1 MPIAIKR
8 GTLKIVSLAFVTV
21 SALAIAM
28 AIPARAEPV
37 QIKPGLLRLNGN
49 LEMPKGKTIPDSEV
63 LLIVHGMLSHYGQ
76 ETIAA
81 LQKNLAARGRSS
93 LAINLSLGIDNR
105 TGPRACDATHDYA
118 IAGAQREVA
127 SWIDWLYGQRAR
139 AVDILGFSRG
149 GAQVAAMGPELPTV
163 RRVVLVAPSFAI
175 SSEIAQAYEKT
186 YGHPLAPVLAE
197 ARKDPLKKFTADFL
211 NCRQAPVLGATFL
224 DGYTEL
230 PPRLAARTGH
240 PTLVVIAGKD
250 EVVPNLESKLP
261 SDVRKVTIE
270 GSSHYF
276 PDLFG
281 EDAADAIA
289 KFLTREP
296 PVTK

>member
-1 MPIAIKR
+1 MLNPIKR
-8 GTLKIVSLAFVTV
+8 GALKIIALASVTASLAAT
-21 SALAIAM
+21 LPAM
-28 AIPARAEPV
+28 RACAEPV

-49 LEMPKGKTIPDSEV
+49 LEMPKGKTLADGEV

-81 LQKNLAARGRSS
+81 LQKNLVERGRSS
-93 LAINLSLGIDNR
+93 LAVNLSLGIDDR
-105 TGPRACDATHDYA
+105 KGPRACDVTHDYA
-118 IAGAQREVA
+118 ITGALREVA
-127 SWIDWLYGQRAR
+127 SWVDWLYGQRAR

-149 GAQVAAMGPELPTV
+149 GAQVAAMGPELPMV
-163 RRVVLVAPSFAI
+163 RRVVLVAPSFAT
-175 SSEIAQAYEKT
+175 SSEIPLAYEKT
-186 YGHPLAPVLAE
+186 YGRPLAPLLAD

-224 DGYTEL
+224 DGYNEL

-250 EVVPNLESKLP
+250 EVVPNLESRLLP
-261 SDVRKVTIE
+261 DVRKVTIE

-289 KFLTREP
+289 KFLIREQT
-296 PVTK
+296 VTK

>member
-1 MPIAIKR
+1 MLSPIKR
-8 GTLKIVSLAFVTV
+8 GALKFIT
-21 SALAIAM
+21 LAIVTASIVAAM
-28 AIPARAEPV
+28 PVRAEPV

-49 LEMPKGKTIPDSEV
+49 LEMPKGKTLADGEV

-81 LQKNLAARGRSS
+81 LQKNLIARGRSS
-93 LAINLSLGIDNR
+93 LAINLSLGVDDRI
-105 TGPRACDATHDYA
+105 GPRTCDVTHDYA
-118 IAGAQREVA
+118 IAGAKREVS

-149 GAQVAAMGPELPTV
+149 GAQVAAMGAELPTV
-163 RRVVLVAPSFAI
+163 RRVVLVAPSFAS

-186 YGHPLAPVLAE
+186 YGRPLAPLLAD
-197 ARKDPLKKFTADFL
+197 ARQDPLKKFTADFL

-250 EVVPNLESKLP
+250 EVVTDLESKLP

-289 KFLTREP
+289 KFLAREP
-296 PVTK
+296 AVTK

>member
-1 MPIAIKR
+1 MMLGAINR
-8 GTLKIVSLAFVTV
+8 GTSKIVTFVV
-21 SALAIAM
+21 VAICIAA
-28 AIPARAEPV
+28 AIARAEPV
-37 QIKPGLLRLNGN
+37 QIKLDLLRLNGN
-49 LEMPKGKTIPDSEV
+49 LEMPKGKTLADSEV
-63 LLIVHGMLSHYGQ
+63 LLILHGMLSHYDQ

-81 LQKNLAARGRSS
+81 LQKNLVARGRCS
-93 LAINLSLGIDNR
+93 LAINLSLGIDDR
-105 TGPRACDATHDYA
+105 KGPRACGVMHEYA
-118 IAGAQREVA
+118 IAGVKREVGT
-127 SWIDWLYGQRAR
+127 WVDWLYGQRAR

-149 GAQVAAMGPELPTV
+149 GAQVAALGPELSMA
-163 RRVVLVAPSFAI
+163 RRIVLVAPSFAI
-175 SSEIAQAYEKT
+175 SSEIAHAYEKT
-186 YGHPLAPVLAE
+186 YGHPLAPLLAD
-197 ARKDPLKKFTADFL
+197 ARKDPLKKLTADFL
-211 NCRQAPVLGATFL
+211 NCRQVPVLGATFL
-224 DGYTEL
+224 DGYAEL

-261 SDVRKVTIE
+261 PDVRKATIE

-296 PVTK
+296 PATK

>member
-1 MPIAIKR
+1 MLKVIKR
-8 GTLKIVSLAFVTV
+8 GTLKIVTLAVAAA
-21 SALAIAM
+21 SASAFAM
-28 AIPARAEPV
+28 AAPARAEPV
-37 QIKPGLLRLNGN
+37 QIKPGLLRLDGN
-49 LEMPKGKTIPDSEV
+49 LEMPKDKTLADGEV

-81 LQKNLAARGRSS
+81 LQKNLLARGRSS
-93 LAINLSLGIDNR
+93 LAINISLGIDDR
-105 TGPRACDATHDYA
+105 KGPRACDVPHDYA
-118 IAGAQREVA
+118 IAGAQREVT

-163 RRVVLVAPSFAI
+163 RRVVLVAPSFTN

-197 ARKDPLKKFTADFL
+197 ARKAPLRKFTADFL
-211 NCRQAPVLGATFL
+211 NCKQATVLGATFL

>member
-1 MPIAIKR
+1 MLNAIKL
-8 GTLKIVSLAFVTV
+8 GTLEIVSFVVVAISV
-21 SALAIAM
+21 SAIA
-28 AIPARAEPV
+28 AATPAHAEPV

-49 LEMPKGKTIPDSEV
+49 LEMPKGKTIGDNEV

-81 LQKNLAARGRSS
+81 LQKNLVARARSS
-93 LAINLSLGIDNR
+93 LAVNLSLGIDDR
-105 TGPRACDATHDYA
+105 KGPRACDATHDYA
-118 IAGAQREVA
+118 IAGAEREAA
-127 SWIDWLYGQRAR
+127 SWVDWLYGQRAR

-149 GAQVAAMGPELPTV
+149 GAQVAAMGPALPTV

-186 YGHPLAPVLAE
+186 YGHPLAPALTE
-197 ARKDPLKKFTADFL
+197 ARKDPLKKLTIDFL
-211 NCRQAPVLGATFL
+211 NCKQATVLGATFL
-224 DGYTEL
+224 DSYAEL

-250 EVVPNLESKLP
+250 EVVTNLESKLP

-281 EDAADAIA
+281 EDAADAIV

>member
-1 MPIAIKR
+1 MLSAIKR
-8 GTLKIVSLAFVTV
+8 GTLKIVSLAVVIVSV
-21 SALAIAM
+21 SAIVAAT
-28 AIPARAEPV
+28 PARAEPI
-37 QIKPGLLRLNGN
+37 QIKPGLPRLNGN
-49 LEMPKGKTIPDSEV
+49 LETPKGKTISDSEV

-81 LQKNLAARGRSS
+81 LQKNLVARGRSS
-93 LAINLSLGIDNR
+93 LAINLSLGIDDR
-105 TGPRACDATHDYA
+105 KGPRACDVIHDYA

-127 SWIDWLYGQRAR
+127 SWVEWLYGQRVR

-163 RRVVLVAPSFAI
+163 RRVVLVAPTFAN
-175 SSEIAQAYEKT
+175 SNDIAQAYEKA
-186 YGHPLAPVLAE
+186 YGHPLEPELDE
-197 ARKDPLKKFTADFL
+197 ARKNPLRKLTADFL
-211 NCRQAPVLGATFL
+211 NCKQAPVLGATFL

-250 EVVPNLESKLP
+250 EVVTNLESKLP
-261 SDVRKVTIE
+261 SDVRNVTIE
-270 GSSHYF
+270 GSNHYF

-296 PVTK
+296 PVAK